1 MPRQLSARGLRRV
14 MNLWPPYLFS
24 GVRVRAIAS
33 DWRHAEIELRS
44 HWWNRNYVGVHFG
57 GNLFSMTDP
66 FWMLL
71 TMNALGKDYI
81 VWDKAGAIDFRKPGR
96 GTVRAHFRLDDAM
109 LDEIRVATAGGEKY
123 LRWCETEIVDA
134 DGEIVARV
142 RKQLYI
148 RRKENAAPSA

>member
-24 GVRVRAIAS
+24 GVRVSAIAS

-96 GTVRAHFRLDDAM
+96 GTVRAQFRLDDAM
-109 LDEIRVATAGGEKY
+109 LEEIRAATADGEKY

-134 DGEIVARV
+134 DGEVVARV

>member
-24 GVRVRAIAS
+24 GVRVRAIAA

-71 TMNALGKDYI
+71 TLNALGKDYI

-96 GTVRAHFRLDDAM
+96 GTVRAHFRLDEAM
-109 LDEIRVATAGGEKY
+109 LDEIRAATAGGGKY
-123 LRWCETEIVDA
+123 LRWCETDIVDA
-134 DGEIVARV
+134 GGDVVARV

-148 RRKENAAPSA
+148 RRKDSAAQPA

>member
-109 LDEIRVATAGGEKY
+109 LDEIRVATAGGDKY

>member
-1 MPRQLSARGLRRV
+1 MPRQLSARSLRRI

-24 GVRVRAIAS
+24 GVRVRTIAD

-71 TMNALGKDYI
+71 TLNALGKDYI

-96 GTVRAHFRLDDAM
+96 GTVRAHFRLDDA
-109 LDEIRVATAGGEKY
+109 LLEEIRAATADGEKY

-134 DGEIVARV
+134 DGEVVARV

-148 RRKENAAPSA
+148 RRKENAASSG

>member
-1 MPRQLSARGLRRV
+1 MPRQLSARGLRRI
-14 MNLWPPYLFS
+14 MNVWPPYLFS
-24 GVRVRAIAS
+24 GVRVRTIAS

-71 TMNALGKDYI
+71 TLNALGKDYI

-96 GTVRAHFRLDDAM
+96 GTVRAHFRLDDAI
-109 LDEIRVATAGGEKY
+109 LDEIRAATAGGDKY

-134 DGEIVARV
+134 NGEVVARV

-148 RRKENAAPSA
+148 RRKESAAPST

>member
-1 MPRQLSARGLRRV
+1 MPRQLSARGLRRI

-24 GVRVRAIAS
+24 GVRVRTIAE

-71 TMNALGKDYI
+71 TLNALGKDYI

-96 GTVRAHFRLDDAM
+96 GTVRAHFRVDDAM
-109 LDEIRVATAGGEKY
+109 LDEIRVATAGGDKY

-134 DGEIVARV
+134 DGEVVARA

-148 RRKENAAPSA
+148 RRKERAAPSA

>member
-1 MPRQLSARGLRRV
+1 
-14 MNLWPPYLFS
+14 MNLWPPYLFT
-24 GVRVRAIAS
+24 GVRVRAIAD

-71 TMNALGKDYI
+71 TLNALGKDYI

-109 LDEIRVATAGGEKY
+109 LDEIRAATAGGDKY
-123 LRWCETEIVDA
+123 LRWCETEIVDT
-134 DGEIVARV
+134 DGEVVARV

-148 RRKENAAPSA
+148 RRKENAAPSG

>member
-33 DWRHAEIELRS
+33 DWRHAQIELRS

-96 GTVRAHFRLDDAM
+96 GTVRAQFRLDDAM
-109 LDEIRVATAGGEKY
+109 LEEIRAATADGEKY

-134 DGEIVARV
+134 DGEVVARV

-148 RRKENAAPSA
+148 RRKENAVPSA

>member
-96 GTVRAHFRLDDAM
+96 GTVRAQFRLDDAM
-109 LDEIRVATAGGEKY
+109 LDEIRVATAGGDKY

-148 RRKENAAPSA
+148 RRKENAVPSA

>member
-14 MNLWPPYLFS
+14 MNLWPPYLFA
-24 GVRVRAIAS
+24 GVRVRTIAE

-71 TMNALGKDYI
+71 TLNALGKDYI

-109 LDEIRVATAGGEKY
+109 LDEIRAATAGGDKY

-134 DGEIVARV
+134 DGEVVARV

-148 RRKENAAPSA
+148 RRKESAAPSA

>member
-1 MPRQLSARGLRRV
+1 MPRELSARSLRRI

-24 GVRVRAIAS
+24 GVRVRAIAD

-71 TMNALGKDYI
+71 TLNTLGKDYI
-81 VWDKAGAIDFRKPGR
+81 VWDKAGAIDFRRPGR

-109 LDEIRVATAGGEKY
+109 LDEIRAATAGGEKY
-123 LRWCETEIVDA
+123 LRWCETEIVDTE
-134 DGEIVARV
+134 GEVVARV

-148 RRKENAAPSA
+148 RRKESAAPSG

>member
-24 GVRVRAIAS
+24 GVRVRAIAE

-96 GTVRAHFRLDDAM
+96 GTVRAQFRLDDAM
-109 LDEIRVATAGGEKY
+109 LEEIRAATADGEKY

>member
-1 MPRQLSARGLRRV
+1 

-33 DWRHAEIELRS
+33 DWRHAQIELRS

-96 GTVRAHFRLDDAM
+96 GTVRAQFRLDDAM
-109 LDEIRVATAGGEKY
+109 LEEIRAATADGEKY

-134 DGEIVARV
+134 DGEVVARV

-148 RRKENAAPSA
+148 RRKENAVPSA

>member
-1 MPRQLSARGLRRV
+1 MPRQLSARGLRRI

-24 GVRVRAIAS
+24 GVRVRAIAD

-71 TMNALGKDYI
+71 TLNALGKDYI

-96 GTVRAHFRLDDAM
+96 GTVRAHFRVDDAM
-109 LDEIRVATAGGEKY
+109 LDEIRAATAGGEKY

-134 DGEIVARV
+134 GGEVVARA

-148 RRKENAAPSA
+148 RRKDSAAPSV